1 MSNIKFNQSYIDAW
15 TKAINSNNEQVV
27 CIVTMNVDGAVS
39 VKAINNL
46 GTDTLKHLFDRLH
59 KEIESQAFLQQLKA
73 K

>member
-1 MSNIKFNQSYIDAW
+1 MNNIKFNQSYIDAW
-15 TKAINSNNEQVV
+15 TKATNNNNEQVV
-27 CIVTMNVDGAVS
+27 CLITMDVDGSVC

-59 KEIESQAFLQQLKA
+59 KEIESKAFLQQLKA